1 MLEQQDVHYPPRNVL
16 SSYPSVDAQS
26 QIVAYESHQLRAK
39 DPVATG
45 GRNPFQTETKT
56 LANFNEL
63 QQQLKVILAKVL
75 RIDASTIDAD
85 RPFGDFGLDSLLGV
99 EVTIAINN
107 AFGTELSNARLF
119 EYPTVK
125 EFAIFLA
132 QEIKKLPGFIKAPP
146 ARTIEDPA
154 AQSVASSVPTRNSY
168 PVLKKRSRPARAMA
182 LNEARPDD
190 KIAVIGMSGKYP
202 KADNLK
208 QYWDNLANGRNC
220 IAEVP
225 RSRWDVSRFYDP
237 DPAKKDKTNSKWLGV
252 LDDVDCFDPLFFRI
266 APQDAV
272 YMDPQHR
279 LFLQESY
286 KAFEDAGYSADRLGN
301 KQCGVYLGIATNE
314 YALLLSKNG
323 VRSPSALSNNNAI
336 GAARIAYYLN
346 LKGPAISLDTAC
358 SSSLVAIHLAC
369 QGLLNHET
377 DMALAGGVTLWLVP
391 ESYQAM
397 SEAGMLSPEGQ
408 CKTFD
413 DGANGIVVG
422 EGVGAVVLKRLRD
435 AQADGDHIY
444 GVIVGSGINQDG
456 RTNGI
461 TAPNVN
467 SQIDLL
473 REVYKKYKIGPETI
487 TYIETHGTGTKLGD
501 PIELTALATVFKE
514 KSQRNNYCALGSVK
528 TNIGHTTAAAGIA
541 SVQKVLL
548 SLQERTLVPSLN
560 VTSENS
566 RFDFKN
572 SPFYV
577 NRERRAWEAGSG
589 LRRAGVSAFGFS
601 GTNAH
606 LVIEEYLASAAS
618 VTASSFGRDC
628 AIALSAK
635 APEQLRQKA
644 QDLLEFVRD
653 TREGNPSRGQPL
665 EKVDLSALAYTLQT
679 GREAMDERLGFVVN
693 SVDQLAE
700 KLSRYLNGR
709 QDTEG
714 VYQGRVKLGGEGV
727 IVGQDEDMQELV
739 DRWISRKKLS
749 KLLDLWVKGLNFDW
763 DKLYGEIKPQ
773 RVSLPT
779 YPFAK
784 ERYWIDEVALK
795 PVSSS
800 EGDPVRILHPLLHA
814 NTSDLSEQRYSTT
827 FTGEEFFLAD
837 HQLLMEGGAV
847 HKVLP
852 GVAYLEM
859 ARAAVVQGLA
869 IQSGSSIVE
878 LLNTIWLR
886 PLVVANPTGV
896 SIALLVDGDHDWIN
910 YEIYSSAAG
919 QKTIHCHGQAVVS
932 DARPSIKL
940 DIEKL
945 RAQMNPFRLGPSGI
959 YAAFGAMGLNY
970 GPAHQGIVALYQR
983 ENQVLAQLHLPQSVS
998 STQHD
1003 YILHPSLLDS
1013 ALQASIGLI
1022 VDANSFSIR
1031 PPVPFALN
1039 SLRQLSACE
1048 NEMFAWVRPSKNAP
1062 ESKALDIDLCDR
1074 HGNICVQMKG
1084 FVSRILQGETGS
1096 AEGENCLSAEGSPDY
1111 RGDDS
1116 DFDDAFYRKLID
1128 DIGNREVSVDEAVEL
1143 G

>member
-1 MLEQQDVHYPPRNVL
+1 
-16 SSYPSVDAQS
+16 
-26 QIVAYESHQLRAK
+26 
-39 DPVATG
+39 
-45 GRNPFQTETKT
+45 
-56 LANFNEL
+56 
-63 QQQLKVILAKVL
+63 
-75 RIDASTIDAD
+75 
-85 RPFGDFGLDSLLGV
+85 
-99 EVTIAINN
+99 
-107 AFGTELSNARLF
+107 
-119 EYPTVK
+119 
-125 EFAIFLA
+125 
-132 QEIKKLPGFIKAPP
+132 
-146 ARTIEDPA
+146 
-154 AQSVASSVPTRNSY
+154 
-168 PVLKKRSRPARAMA
+168 
-182 LNEARPDD
+182 
-190 KIAVIGMSGKYP
+190 
-202 KADNLK
+202 
-208 QYWDNLANGRNC
+208 
-220 IAEVP
+220 
-225 RSRWDVSRFYDP
+225 
-237 DPAKKDKTNSKWLGV
+237 
-252 LDDVDCFDPLFFRI
+252 
-266 APQDAV
+266 
-272 YMDPQHR
+272 
-279 LFLQESY
+279 
-286 KAFEDAGYSADRLGN
+286 
-301 KQCGVYLGIATNE
+301 
-314 YALLLSKNG
+314 
-323 VRSPSALSNNNAI
+323 
-336 GAARIAYYLN
+336 
-346 LKGPAISLDTAC
+346 
-358 SSSLVAIHLAC
+358 
-369 QGLLNHET
+369 
-377 DMALAGGVTLWLVP
+377 
-391 ESYQAM
+391 M

-422 EGVGAVVLKRLRD
+422 EGVGAVVLKRLQD

-444 GVIVGSGINQDG
+444 GVIVGSGIKQDG

-528 TNIGHTTAAAGIA
+528 SNIGHTTAAAGIA

-577 NRERRAWEAGSG
+577 NRERRVWDAGSG

-606 LVIEEYLASAAS
+606 LVIEEYVAPAAS
-618 VTASSFGRDC
+618 VGASSFGRDC

-635 APEQLRQKA
+635 TAEQLRQKA
-644 QDLLEFVRD
+644 QDLLEFVQD

-665 EKVDLSALAYTLQT
+665 GEIDLSAVAYTLQT

-693 SVDQLAE
+693 SVDQLVK
-700 KLSRYLNGR
+700 KLNKYLNG
-709 QDTEG
+709 QKDIAG
-714 VYQGRVKLGGEGV
+714 AYQGRVKHGDEGV
-727 IVGQDEDMQELV
+727 IGQDEDMQELV
-739 DRWISRKKLS
+739 SRWIAHKKLS
-749 KLLDLWVKGLNFDW
+749 KLLDLWVKGVNFDW

-779 YPFAK
+779 YPFGK
-784 ERYWIDEVALK
+784 ERYWIDEVAVKQFPFL
-795 PVSSS
+795 PS
-800 EGDPVRILHPLLHA
+800 GRDPVRVLHPLLHT

-827 FTGEEFFLAD
+827 FMGEEFFLAD
-837 HQLLMEGGAV
+837 HQLRMDGGAL

-859 ARAAVVQGLA
+859 ARAAVVQGLS

-886 PLVVANPTGV
+886 PLIVTSPTDV
-896 SIALLVDGDHDWIN
+896 SIALLVEDDHDRIK
-910 YEIYSSAAG
+910 YEIYSLGAG
-919 QKTIHCHGQAVVS
+919 LKTIHCHGEAVVS

-940 DIEKL
+940 DIEEL
-945 RAQMNPFRLGPSGI
+945 RAQMDPFRLGPTDI
-959 YAAFGAMGLNY
+959 YAAFGAMGINY
-970 GPAHQGIVALYQR
+970 GPAHQGIVTLYQG
-983 ENQVLAQLHLPQSVS
+983 ENQVLAQLHLPRSVS

-1003 YILHPSLLDS
+1003 YVLHPSLLDS

-1022 VDANSFSIR
+1022 FDTNSFSSR

-1048 NEMFAWVRPSKNAP
+1048 DEMFAWVRPSKNAP

-1074 HGNICVQMKG
+1074 QGNICVQMKG
-1084 FVSRILQGETGS
+1084 FVSRILQNETGS
-1096 AEGENCLSAEGSPDY
+1096 AHGENCLNAEGSPDC
-1111 RGDDS
+1111 REGDC

>member
-1 MLEQQDVHYPPRNVL
+1 
-16 SSYPSVDAQS
+16 
-26 QIVAYESHQLRAK
+26 
-39 DPVATG
+39 
-45 GRNPFQTETKT
+45 
-56 LANFNEL
+56 
-63 QQQLKVILAKVL
+63 
-75 RIDASTIDAD
+75 
-85 RPFGDFGLDSLLGV
+85 
-99 EVTIAINN
+99 
-107 AFGTELSNARLF
+107 
-119 EYPTVK
+119 
-125 EFAIFLA
+125 
-132 QEIKKLPGFIKAPP
+132 
-146 ARTIEDPA
+146 
-154 AQSVASSVPTRNSY
+154 
-168 PVLKKRSRPARAMA
+168 MA

-220 IAEVP
+220 IVEVP
-225 RSRWDVSRFYDP
+225 RSRWDVNRFYDP

-252 LDDVDCFDPLFFRI
+252 LDDVECFDPLFFRI
-266 APQDAV
+266 APQEAV

-397 SEAGMLSPEGQ
+397 SEAGMLSPEGK

-473 REVYKKYKIGPETI
+473 RDVYKKYKIGPETI

-514 KSQRNNYCALGSVK
+514 KSQRNNYCGLGSVK

-606 LVIEEYLASAAS
+606 LVIEEYLAPAAS
-618 VTASSFGRDC
+618 VGASPFGRNC

-635 APEQLRQKA
+635 TEEQLRQKA

-665 EKVDLSALAYTLQT
+665 GEVDLSAVAYTLQT

-693 SVDQLAE
+693 SVDQLVE
-700 KLSRYLNGR
+700 KLNRYLNG
-709 QDTEG
+709 QKDMEG
-714 VYQGRVKLGGEGV
+714 AYQGRVKHGHESV
-727 IVGQDEDMQELV
+727 IDQDEDMQELV
-739 DRWISRKKLS
+739 DRWIAHKKLS
-749 KLLDLWVKGLNFDW
+749 KLVELWVKGLNFNW
-763 DKLYGEIKPQ
+763 DKLYGEMKPQ

-784 ERYWIDEVALK
+784 ERYWIDEVAVKQFHLL
-795 PVSSS
+795 PSDR
-800 EGDPVRILHPLLHA
+800 DPVRVLHPLLHT

-837 HQLLMEGGAV
+837 HQLRMDGGGL

-886 PLVVANPTGV
+886 PLVVANPTDV
-896 SIALLVDGDHDWIN
+896 SIALLIEDDHDWIK
-910 YEIYSSAAG
+910 YEIYSLAAG

-932 DARPSIKL
+932 DARPRIKL
-940 DIEKL
+940 DIEEL
-945 RAQMNPFRLGPSGI
+945 RAQMDPFRLGPTDI

-983 ENQVLAQLHLPQSVS
+983 ENQVLAQLHLPRSVS

-1022 VDANSFSIR
+1022 IDTNSFSSR

-1048 NEMFAWVRPSKNAP
+1048 DEMFAWVRPSKNAP

-1074 HGNICVQMKG
+1074 QGNICVQMHG
-1084 FVSRILQGETGS
+1084 FVSRVLQSETGS
-1096 AEGENCLSAEGSPDY
+1096 AEGENCLIAEGSPDC
-1111 RGDDS
+1111 REDDS

-1128 DIGNREVSVDEAVEL
+1128 DIGNHEVSVDEAVEL